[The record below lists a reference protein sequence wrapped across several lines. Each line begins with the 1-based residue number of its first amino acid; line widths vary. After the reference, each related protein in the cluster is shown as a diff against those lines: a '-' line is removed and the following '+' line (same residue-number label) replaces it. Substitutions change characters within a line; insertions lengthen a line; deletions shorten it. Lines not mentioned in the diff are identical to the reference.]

1 MESLTLESTVDQ
13 MLSADYKDRFQ
24 AEVKQLR
31 IRLTKLRIMINDWD
45 NGVLDFTPTCPRS
58 IYDKQIDA
66 MEKYMDILIKRAELE
81 GIYL

>member
-1 MESLTLESTVDQ
+1 MEPLTLESTIDQ

-24 AEVKQLR
+24 AEVKQLK

-58 IYDKQIDA
+58 MYDEQIDA

>member
-1 MESLTLESTVDQ
+1 MEPLTLESTVDQ

-31 IRLTKLRIMINDWD
+31 IRLTKLRIMVNDWD

-58 IYDKQIDA
+58 MYDEQIDA

>member
-1 MESLTLESTVDQ
+1 MEPLTLESTIDQ

-31 IRLTKLRIMINDWD
+31 IRLTKLRIMINEWD
-45 NGVLDFTPTCPRS
+45 NGELDFTPTCPRS
-58 IYDKQIDA
+58 MYDEQIDA

-81 GIYL
+81 GIHL

>member
-1 MESLTLESTVDQ
+1 MEPLTLESTVDQ

-31 IRLTKLRIMINDWD
+31 IRLTKLRTMVNKWD

-58 IYDKQIDA
+58 MYDEQIDA
-66 MEKYMDILIKRAELE
+66 MEKYMNILIKRAELE

>member
-1 MESLTLESTVDQ
+1 MEPLTLESTIDQ
-13 MLSADYKDRFQ
+13 MLSSDYKDRFQ

-31 IRLTKLRIMINDWD
+31 IRLTKLRIMINEWD
-45 NGVLDFTPTCPRS
+45 NGELDFTPICPRS
-58 IYDKQIDA
+58 MYDEQIDA

>member
-1 MESLTLESTVDQ
+1 MEPLTLESTIDQ

-31 IRLTKLRIMINDWD
+31 IRLTKLRIMVNDWD

-58 IYDKQIDA
+58 MYDEQIDA

>member
-1 MESLTLESTVDQ
+1 MEPLTLESTVDQ

-58 IYDKQIDA
+58 MYDEQIDA